1 MRRRNKRRASGRIVC
16 DRCVVYGGQEDVEP
30 YTTDSSPPYTTTLR
44 APSAA
49 IIRTAG
55 TFMPCV
61 FLTPTTASLKLCVPS
76 LSSRIASKPRHR
88 APARGREHHR
98 SLGIASGGL
107 RRRSERR
114 DFDPRSNYWHRR
126 LSLQAPRATGN
137 ALCGPRAPSGQLLDG
152 YPCLPR
158 HSGQQQRRAPLP
170 RVRGALRATEARLC
184 VQGHHGRQKSSRTGI
199 TLILGFWP
207 GETPPNSKGQGSIR
221 QRERGHGTL
230 APLAHFARLPLSPLA
245 QAVLRHDR
253 RQSSRPVGS
262 RQQEQGRCRVDAS
275 TRWAACG

>member
-1 MRRRNKRRASGRIVC
+1 MRRRNTRRASGRIVC

-98 SLGIASGGL
+98 SF
-107 RRRSERR
+107 RHRHRRSAPKIGTPRLRPALQLLAALTTGATSDWKRTLRASNAKRATFGCLPLHAKAQRVTTKTGTAPPRERSTAGDGGAALCAR
-114 DFDPRSNYWHRR
+114 
-126 LSLQAPRATGN
+126 APRATEKFPKGDYSYTRILAGGN
-137 ALCGPRAPSGQLLDG
+137 SAEFQGARLDTATRARARHTRAPRSLCAFALVATCTGRPTARSPAVFPPRWIQTTG
-152 YPCLPR
+152 ARTMPC
-158 HSGQQQRRAPLP
+158 
-170 RVRGALRATEARLC
+170 
-184 VQGHHGRQKSSRTGI
+184 
-199 TLILGFWP
+199 
-207 GETPPNSKGQGSIR
+207 
-221 QRERGHGTL
+221 
-230 APLAHFARLPLSPLA
+230 
-245 QAVLRHDR
+245 
-253 RQSSRPVGS
+253 
-262 RQQEQGRCRVDAS
+262 
-275 TRWAACG
+275 

>member
-1 MRRRNKRRASGRIVC
+1 VC

-137 ALCGPRAPSGQLLDG
+137 ALCGPRAPSGQLFGWLSLLAKAQRATTKTGTAPPRERSTAGDG
-152 YPCLPR
+152 GAALCA
-158 HSGQQQRRAPLP
+158 RAP
-170 RVRGALRATEARLC
+170 RATEKFPKGDYSYTRILAGGNSAEFQGARLDTAT
-184 VQGHHGRQKSSRTGI
+184 RARA
-199 TLILGFWP
+199 
-207 GETPPNSKGQGSIR
+207 R
-221 QRERGHGTL
+221 GTL
-230 APLAHFARLPLSPLA
+230 AHLAHFARLPLSPLA

-253 RQSSRPVGS
+253 RQPFRPVGS

>member
-1 MRRRNKRRASGRIVC
+1 MLDAACLHASRMRRRNTRRASGRIVC
-16 DRCVVYGGQEDVEP
+16 VRCVVYGGQEDVEP

-98 SLGIASGGL
+98 SLGIAIGGL

-114 DFDPRSNYWHRR
+114 DFDPRFNYWHRR

-137 ALCGPRAPSGQLLDG
+137 ALCGPRAPSGQLSDA
-152 YPCLPR
+152 YPCTPR
-158 HSGQQQRRAPLP
+158 HSG
-170 RVRGALRATEARLC
+170 
-184 VQGHHGRQKSSRTGI
+184 
-199 TLILGFWP
+199 
-207 GETPPNSKGQGSIR
+207 
-221 QRERGHGTL
+221 
-230 APLAHFARLPLSPLA
+230 
-245 QAVLRHDR
+245 
-253 RQSSRPVGS
+253 
-262 RQQEQGRCRVDAS
+262 
-275 TRWAACG
+275 